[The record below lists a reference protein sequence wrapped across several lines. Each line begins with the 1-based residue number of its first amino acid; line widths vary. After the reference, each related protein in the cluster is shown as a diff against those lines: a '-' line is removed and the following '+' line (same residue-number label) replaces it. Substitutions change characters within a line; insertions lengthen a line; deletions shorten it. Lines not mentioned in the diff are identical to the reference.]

1 MARGDM
7 VLWPLWE
14 EDETVSRSDQGN
26 VAFMGILLEAQTPFL
41 GPAAAG

>member
-7 VLWPLWE
+7 VLWSLWE

-26 VAFMGILLEAQTPFL
+26 VAFMGILMEARALFL
-41 GPAAAG
+41 GPVATD